1 MSTAAP
7 VAPIAA
13 SKSTS
18 VLDQKLKDNPPA
30 KWGVAAFSLV
40 LVAGVIYI
48 IARLKIDLSPVHQ
61 SSILPYVLLGVA
73 LLIALG
79 FEFVNGFHDTANAVA
94 TVIYTHSLEPHVAV
108 VWSGLWNFV
117 GVLTSSGAVAF
128 SIVSLLPVELI
139 LKVSKGSGF
148 SMVFALLV
156 AAVLWNLA
164 TWWRGL
170 PVSSSHTMIGS
181 ILGVGL
187 ANQFING
194 HSGTSGV
201 DWEQVTKVFKALIF
215 SPIIGFVLAALL
227 FLAFKLLMKDERLYK
242 APEGTEPPPFYI
254 RALLVLTCTG
264 VSFAHGSNDGQKG
277 MGLIMLILV
286 GTVPTAYALNHTV
299 DRGSVQTFAA
309 ISTQVAGTL
318 AHYTNAPAGQG
329 NGQPSDPAPELE
341 RFVSDHKFQPTTI
354 SALQQM
360 VTVIR
365 DEAVSYGSL
374 GSVPQGMQTNVRNQ
388 MYLTSETMRLLP
400 KFGPKMSDEDKKPL
414 ANYKGFLD
422 KSTKYIPSWVKVAV
436 ALALGL
442 GTMVGWKRIVITV
455 GEKIGKTHLTYAQ
468 GAAAELVAMVTIL
481 GADRFGLPVSTT
493 HVLSSGVAGTMT
505 ANGSGLQM
513 STLRNIA
520 MAWIFTLPAA
530 ALLSGVLFYVFDR
543 LAR

>member
-1 MSTAAP
+1 M
-7 VAPIAA
+7 
-13 SKSTS
+13 
-18 VLDQKLKDNPPA
+18 
-30 KWGVAAFSLV
+30 
-40 LVAGVIYI
+40 
-48 IARLKIDLSPVHQ
+48 
-61 SSILPYVLLGVA
+61 
-73 LLIALG
+73 
-79 FEFVNGFHDTANAVA
+79 
-94 TVIYTHSLEPHVAV
+94 
-108 VWSGLWNFV
+108 
-117 GVLTSSGAVAF
+117 
-128 SIVSLLPVELI
+128 ELI

-187 ANQFING
+187 ANQLMNG
-194 HSGTSGV
+194 HNGTSGV
-201 DWEQVTKVFKALIF
+201 DWAQVTKVFEALIF

-227 FLAFKLLMKDERLYK
+227 FLGFKLVLKDPRLYK
-242 APEGTEPPPFYI
+242 APEGTAPPPFYI

-299 DRGSVQTFAA
+299 DKGSVDTFAA
-309 ISTQVAGTL
+309 VSTQVAGALDNYVDRGATVQD
-318 AHYTNAPAGQG
+318 A
-329 NGQPSDPAPELE
+329 APELE
-341 RFVSDHKFQPTTI
+341 KFVASHKFQPSTMLAI
-354 SALQQM
+354 QQM
-360 VTVIR
+360 VVSIR
-365 DEAVSYGSL
+365 NEAVSYGSL
-374 GSVPQGMQTNVRNQ
+374 GNVPADMQTNVRNQ
-388 MYLTSETMRLLP
+388 MYLTSESLRLLP
-400 KFGPKMSDEDKKPL
+400 KFGPKMNENDLKPL
-414 ANYKGFLD
+414 ATYKGFLD

-481 GADRFGLPVSTT
+481 GADSYGLPVSTT

-520 MAWIFTLPAA
+520 MAWVFTLPAA
-530 ALLSGVLFYVFDR
+530 AILSGALFWLFN
-543 LAR
+543 LISK